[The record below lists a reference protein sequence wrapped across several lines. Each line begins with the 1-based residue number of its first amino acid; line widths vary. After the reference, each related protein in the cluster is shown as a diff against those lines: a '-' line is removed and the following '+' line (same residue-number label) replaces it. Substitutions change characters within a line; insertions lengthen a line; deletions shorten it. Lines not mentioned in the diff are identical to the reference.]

1 MTVLLRSATLTNFE
15 SVATACG
22 LDGRALVAEV
32 GLPARCLS
40 EPDLMVPAALVGAL
54 LERAAHRAGEPA
66 FGLRMAASR
75 RLSNLGPL
83 GLLLRDQPTLRHAL
97 DALALHIH
105 RHNEAMSI
113 SVVEDGSLVAIRE
126 ETVLGRGRPVRQAV
140 EMAMGT
146 TFRLLSIFLGDGWR
160 PHSVTFR
167 HAAPA
172 SKAWHRKLFGSA
184 VYFGREFNDI
194 ICRAVDLEAPNPG
207 ADPVMA
213 RYSQRLLESE
223 QSAHASMTDRVRR
236 LAVLLLPRRHCR
248 VDVVA
253 QHLGVS
259 RRTVANHLALERTTF
274 SDLVDE
280 MRQELL
286 ASYLADG
293 ARSLSEVAL
302 LLGFSE
308 LSAFSR
314 WHRARFGASAR
325 TFTSPR
331 MMERE
336 QVRDP

>member
-1 MTVLLRSATLTNFE
+1 MTVMLRSATLTNFE
-15 SVATACG
+15 SVAAECG
-22 LDGRALVAEV
+22 LDARALVADI

-40 EPDLMVPAALVGAL
+40 EPDLMVPAGVVGAL
-54 LERAAHRAGEPA
+54 LERAAELAGEPA

-105 RHNEAMSI
+105 RHNEAVSV

-126 ETVLGRGRPVRQAV
+126 ETLLERGLPVRQAV
-140 EMAMGT
+140 ELAMGT
-146 TFRLLSIFLGDGWR
+146 TFRLLGIFLGDRWR

-167 HAAPA
+167 HSAPA
-172 SKAWHRKLFGSA
+172 STAWHRRIFGSA
-184 VYFGREFNDI
+184 VQFGQQFNDI

-213 RYSQRLLESE
+213 KYSRRLLERE
-223 QSAHASMTDRVRR
+223 PSAHASMTDQVRR
-236 LAVLLLPRRHCR
+236 LIVVLLPRRHCR
-248 VDVVA
+248 VEVVA

-259 RRTVANHLALERTTF
+259 RRTVANHLGHERTTF
-274 SDLVDE
+274 SRLVDD
-280 MRQELL
+280 MRRELL
-286 ASYLADG
+286 ERYLADG

-314 WHRARFGASAR
+314 WHTARFGVAAR
-325 TFTSPR
+325 TVLSGRTG
-331 MMERE
+331 
-336 QVRDP
+336 

>member
-15 SVATACG
+15 AVATACG
-22 LDGRALVAEV
+22 LDARALVAEV

-40 EPDLMVPAALVGAL
+40 EPDLMVPAAQVGAL
-54 LERAAHRAGEPA
+54 LERAADRAHEPA

-105 RHNEAMSI
+105 RHNEAFSI
-113 SVVEDGSLVAIRE
+113 SVVEDGDLVAIRE
-126 ETVLGRGRPVRQAV
+126 ETVLGRGHPVRQAV
-140 EMAMGT
+140 ELAMGT
-146 TFRLLSIFLGDGWR
+146 TFRVLSIFLGDSWR

-167 HAAPA
+167 HRAPA
-172 SKAWHRKLFGSA
+172 SLAWHRKIFGRA
-184 VYFGREFNDI
+184 VYFGREYNDI
-194 ICRAVDLEAPNPG
+194 ICRALDLEAPNPG

-213 RYSQRLLESE
+213 KYSQRLLKDEPG
-223 QSAHASMTDRVRR
+223 ADASMTDRVRR

-248 VDVVA
+248 VDVIA

-259 RRTVANHLALERTTF
+259 RRTIANHLSREGTTF
-274 SDLVDE
+274 SELVDD
-280 MRQELL
+280 MRRELL

-314 WHRARFGASAR
+314 WHKAHFGASAR
-325 TFTSPR
+325 TVMSSGR
-331 MMERE
+331 H
-336 QVRDP
+336 